1 MASGNMKD
9 IKRRIKS
16 VQSTMQIT
24 KAMELVA
31 SSKMRHAK
39 ERALGA
45 RPYFNA
51 LYQTITH
58 LAGATRGS
66 ESVYTRPREVK
77 NSLYIVIAGD
87 RGLAGGYSA
96 NLFKLAAA
104 EMQGKQAQVITIGK
118 KAQEHYAKRPVT
130 VAADYPGIAETMR
143 ISDTHPIVE
152 DMLKL
157 FREGKVDEV
166 FLCYTE
172 FISPLQ
178 QEPKC
183 LKLLPAHF
191 DAADKQPAGA
201 HVLTE
206 YDPSPESVFDAV
218 IPEYLYGVLY
228 GAVVESY
235 CSEQSAR
242 RMAMEAASDNAGEM
256 IENLNLSYNRARQAA
271 ITQEITEIV
280 AGSGEVGALSRVDI
294 EEWRAEIPLVSS
306 L

>member
-66 ESVYTRPREVK
+66 ESVYTRPRDVK
-77 NSLYIVIAGD
+77 HSLYIVIAGD
-87 RGLAGGYSA
+87 RGLAGGYNA

-152 DMLKL
+152 DMLKGYAKAHSDIVTPTDNPRV
-157 FREGKVDEV
+157 FKTAQPVREGKVGIV
-166 FLCYTE
+166 TGGGSGHKPA
-172 FISPLQ
+172 FIGYVGRNMVDAVAVGEIFSSPT
-178 QEPKC
+178 
-183 LKLLPAHF
+183 AVAF
-191 DAADKQPAGA
+191 YDAIRAADHGNGVAC
-201 HVLTE
+201 
-206 YDPSPESVFDAV
+206 
-218 IPEYLYGVLY
+218 LYGNYAGDNMNVK
-228 GAVVESY
+228 
-235 CSEQSAR
+235 
-242 RMAMEAASDNAGEM
+242 MAMEMAEDD
-256 IENLNLSYNRARQAA
+256 
-271 ITQEITEIV
+271 
-280 AGSGEVGALSRVDI
+280 DI
-294 EEWRAEIPLVSS
+294 EVKIVVANDDVASAPKENREKRRGNAAAPGKSGFIPLLCRS
-306 L
+306 

>member
-31 SSKMRHAK
+31 SSKMRRAK
-39 ERALGA
+39 ERAHAA
-45 RPYFNA
+45 RPYFNTM
-51 LYQTITH
+51 YQTITR
-58 LAGATRGS
+58 LAAETRGGD
-66 ESVYTRPREVK
+66 SVYTRRREVK
-77 NSLYIVIAGD
+77 NSLYIIIAGD
-87 RGLAGGYSA
+87 RGLAGGYNA

-104 EMQGKQAQVITIGK
+104 EMGDKPAQVITIGK
-118 KAQEHYAKRPVT
+118 KAQEHYGKRQWGV
-130 VAADYPGIAETMR
+130 VRDYPGIAEGLR
-143 ISDTHPIVE
+143 IGDTHPVIDE
-152 DMLKL
+152 MLAL
-157 FREGKVDEV
+157 YRDGKVDEV

-183 LKLLPAHF
+183 IQLLPASF
-191 DAADKQPAGA
+191 AKEQQAGENAGA
-201 HVLTE
+201 KVLTE
-206 YDPSPESVFDAV
+206 YDPSPEAVFDAI

-228 GAVVESY
+228 GAVVESF

-242 RMAMEAASDNAGEM
+242 RMAMEAASDNASEM

-280 AGSGEVGALSRVDI
+280 AGSGQVGA
-294 EEWRAEIPLVSS
+294 
-306 L
+306 

>member
-1 MASGNMKD
+1 
-9 IKRRIKS
+9 
-16 VQSTMQIT
+16 
-24 KAMELVA
+24 MELVA

-87 RGLAGGYSA
+87 RGLAGGYNA

-191 DAADKQPAGA
+191 EAADKQPAGA

-280 AGSGEVGALSRVDI
+280 AGSGEVGA
-294 EEWRAEIPLVSS
+294 
-306 L
+306 

>member
-31 SSKMRHAK
+31 SSKMRRAK

-51 LYQTITH
+51 LYQTITR

-87 RGLAGGYSA
+87 RGLAGGYNA

-157 FREGKVDEV
+157 FREGRVDEV

-280 AGSGEVGALSRVDI
+280 AGSGEVGA
-294 EEWRAEIPLVSS
+294 
-306 L
+306 

>member
-87 RGLAGGYSA
+87 RGLAGGYNA

-152 DMLKL
+152 DMRGSRGVTRL
-157 FREGKVDEV
+157 
-166 FLCYTE
+166 LCYTE

-280 AGSGEVGALSRVDI
+280 AGSGEVGA
-294 EEWRAEIPLVSS
+294 
-306 L
+306 

>member
-31 SSKMRHAK
+31 SSKMRRAK
-39 ERALGA
+39 ERALAA
-45 RPYFNA
+45 RPYFNTI
-51 LYQTITH
+51 YQTITR
-58 LAGATRGS
+58 LAAATRDNS
-66 ESVYTRPREVK
+66 SVYTRPREVK
-77 NSLYIVIAGD
+77 NSLFVVIAGD
-87 RGLAGGYSA
+87 RGLAGGYNA

-104 EMQGKQAQVITIGK
+104 QMDGKNAQVITIGK
-118 KAQEHYAKRPVT
+118 KAQEHYAKRAWPVT
-130 VAADYPGIAETMR
+130 QDYPGIAETMK
-143 ISDTHPIVE
+143 ISDTHEIVSH
-152 DMLKL
+152 MLEL
-157 FREGKVDEV
+157 FRGGAVDEV
-166 FLCYTE
+166 YLCYTR

-178 QEPKC
+178 QEPTC
-183 LKLLPAHF
+183 IQVLPARF
-191 DAADKQPAGA
+191 DAQETEPASGPQ
-201 HVLTE
+201 VLTE
-206 YDPSPESVFDAV
+206 YDPSPEAVFDAV

-280 AGSGEVGALSRVDI
+280 AGSGEVGA
-294 EEWRAEIPLVSS
+294 
-306 L
+306 

>member
-87 RGLAGGYSA
+87 RGLAGGYNA

-280 AGSGEVGALSRVDI
+280 AGSGEVGALSRVEI